1 MLTPMFI
8 LSKKILVIASLVPLT
23 SFAGVI
29 TGTGAQELSLKENI
43 SLACSVAESKAI
55 NSALEKYSSKNF
67 IVNKKNYCYDVKNYA
82 YCNYYVEKNIYTSG
96 TIKKILYKKET
107 IGNGV
112 CRVDLKLLVEESK
125 YLDVNVSGKSIYFV
139 GEPLDFTVQ
148 ANEDL
153 FLYVFNIHKKGIA
166 LLFPYSYSDNNLV
179 NSEFIFPGNGK
190 KYVNF
195 LYDGVKQDEEIIL
208 FLFTKHYIEFDRNTL
223 TKNTLY
229 EIINSIPVHSKRTFT
244 NQIFIKRK

>member
-8 LSKKILVIASLVPLT
+8 LSKKILIIASLFPLT
-23 SFAGVI
+23 SFAGMI
-29 TGTGAQELSLKENI
+29 TGTGAHELSLKENI

-67 IVNKKNYCYDVKNYA
+67 IVNKNNYCYDVKNYA

-96 TIKKILYKKET
+96 TIKKILDKKET
-107 IGNGV
+107 IGNGI
-112 CRVDLKLLVEESK
+112 CKVDIKLLVEESK

-139 GEPLDFTVQ
+139 GEPLDYTVQ

-153 FLYVFNIHKKGIA
+153 FLYVFNIHKKGTT
-166 LLFPYSYSDNNLV
+166 LLFPNSYSDNNLV
-179 NSEFIFPGNGK
+179 NSDYIFPGNGK
-190 KYVNF
+190 KYINY
-195 LYDGVKQDEEIIL
+195 LHDGVNQDEETIL
-208 FLFTKHYIEFDRNTL
+208 FLFTKHHVEFDKNTL